1 MRIPHVARILR
12 TSAFIASLTLAG
24 TLGAQGLSYDM
35 STTATGPDR
44 TGVVATRNMMS
55 AHGQFAS
62 GNSRI
67 DVTQSMSPG
76 GMMSQ
81 GTYMITNGSKGT
93 VTTVDPAKHQ
103 YTVIDIAELG
113 KTANDMQAALGGVA
127 KIEIANVKVDV
138 QDLGAGEP
146 LDGYTTYKYRLTQSY
161 TMNIV
166 VMGRTMS
173 TPTLSVSDVWVA
185 PQLDGLMDP
194 TARPPSAAASGP
206 MAEVT
211 KQLTLA
217 YGKMRKGLMLKR
229 VSTMDSGEGAR
240 KHTTTMTT
248 TITNVKKSAISPSVF
263 EVPSGYAKVELM
275 DAVATQA
282 AAGKHGKPE

>member
-1 MRIPHVARILR
+1 MRNVRVARIAITTL
-12 TSAFIASLTLAG
+12 FVASLALTR

-44 TGVVATRNMMS
+44 TGAVSTRNMMA

-76 GMMSQ
+76 GMMGQ
-81 GTYMITNGSKGT
+81 GTYMITSGSKGT
-93 VTTVDPAKHQ
+93 VTSVDPAKHQ
-103 YTVIDIAELG
+103 YTVIDIGELG
-113 KTANDMQAALGGVA
+113 KTANDMQAALGGMA
-127 KIEIANVKVDV
+127 KIEIANVKIDV

-146 LDGYTTYKYRLTQSY
+146 LEGYQTYKYRISQSY
-161 TMNIV
+161 TMNMT

-173 TPTLSVSDVWVA
+173 TPTQSVTDVWIA

-194 TARPPSAAASGP
+194 SARPPVATTTGP
-206 MAEVT
+206 MAELT
-211 KQLTLA
+211 RQLTAA
-217 YGKMRKGLMLKR
+217 YTKMRKGLMLKR

-240 KHTTTMTT
+240 KHSTTVTT
-248 TITNVKKSAISPSVF
+248 TITNVKKSAISPRVF
-263 EVPSGYAKVELM
+263 EVPSDYAKVDLM
-275 DAVATQA
+275 DAVTAQA
-282 AAGKHGKPE
+282 AASKHAKPE